1 MDDSSTKIE
10 FYQQCVELTDFV
22 LEGYKNQLQ
31 SLTENQDRQKAVLKM
46 YEKDRSEMIL
56 ALVHKQC
63 FDEAASLAEKY
74 LEFNALVKICEI
86 TNDQIKV
93 KNS

>member
-46 YEKDRSEMIL
+46 YEFILVIFVDYWPFLATFGPFWLLLANIL
-56 ALVHKQC
+56 AIFGH
-63 FDEAASLAEKY
+63 F
-74 LEFNALVKICEI
+74 
-86 TNDQIKV
+86 
-93 KNS
+93 